1 METIYK
7 ILLAFPLVETYAY
20 KVILVILKRFRP

>member
-1 METIYK
+1 METIYN

>member
-20 KVILVILKRFRP
+20 TAILVILKRFRP